1 MRAMHLLAALVFVLA
16 LGPAALMAQVDAR
29 LLREPAVSS
38 SHIAFL
44 YGGDL
49 WVIAKADG
57 TAQRLTTAA
66 GEEHYPRFSPDG
78 AQVAFTGNYDGNPDV
93 YVMPALGGVPRRIT
107 HHPGPDRVLNWYP
120 DGKSLLYASPM
131 ASGTRRFSQLYK
143 VSAEGGL
150 PERLPVPYGEF
161 GAISSDGATLAY
173 MPNSQDL
180 RTWKRYR
187 GGDVSRIFL
196 FDLKTYKS
204 KRVGDDAA
212 SYSQPM
218 WHGSTLYFISDRDA
232 NKRYNLYAM
241 DAESGAMRPLT
252 AFETFDVHFPSMGP
266 DDLVFEA
273 GGRLYLLDLATE
285 KTREVQIQVV
295 TDQATLRRRVE
306 SVSDLIQAA
315 DVSPS
320 GKRVYFET
328 RGELFSVPAENGP
341 TSNLTRTSGVAERYP
356 ALSPDGKT
364 LVYWSDRTGEY
375 ELTLRPSDGSGTE
388 RTVTNLGP
396 GYRYKIHWSPDGRRV
411 VFVDQAMRINLCDVA
426 TGAVTPMDKG
436 LWLYHE
442 VQDEGHESLEGFTA
456 HWSADGRFVTWSREL
471 ENRQGAIFL
480 HDTRDGKTTQLTSGF
495 YGDSDPVFDPEGN
508 TLYYLTK
515 RAFNPVYGSVEPT
528 WIYAN
533 MMQIAAVPLRADG
546 ASPLAVRNDE
556 EGIEATS
563 QRANEPTKEQGKE
576 KSKDHD
582 KDKDKEKGKPKPV
595 TLDLV
600 GFEARAVLLPPKA
613 GNYADLQA
621 LAGKIFYRNLG
632 LAGNDGDD
640 AKTALMVYDLKERE
654 EKTVLPDVDA
664 YQLASGGEKLLVRL
678 KKDWAIVDTKPDQ
691 KMEKKVDASALE
703 MTVDP
708 RAEWRQIFNDAWRF
722 ERDFFYDPGMHG
734 VNWNEM
740 RTRYGALVEQC
751 VTRSDLNFVLGELIG
766 ELNSSHTYRGGGDL
780 EKPAKRGV
788 GLLGCDYA
796 LENGVYKIAK
806 ILRGAPWDVET
817 RSPLAEPGVKV
828 HEGDYLLA
836 VNGAPVDA
844 KLDPWAALDGL
855 AEKTV
860 VLTVNGAPGMAGARQ
875 VLVKTLEDEERLRH
889 LAWAQ
894 ANRERVAQASGGRL
908 GYLYVPD
915 TGKEGQSELY
925 RQFMGQITKAG
936 LVIDERWNSGGQI
949 PDRFIELL
957 NRPILNYWGVRDG
970 KDWQWPEFANAGPK
984 VMLMNGWSGSGGD
997 CFPLYFRMAKLG
1009 PLVGR
1014 RTWGGLIGISGSP
1027 AFVDGGIVTAPTF
1040 GMYSAEGKWLV
1051 EGHGVDPDIAV
1062 EDDPS
1067 LMVNGGDPQLDRAIQ
1082 EAMKLLRDNPPQVP
1096 QKPSYEDRSGR

>member
-1 MRAMHLLAALVFVLA
+1 MRFVRLFATLSLA
-16 LGPAALMAQVDAR
+16 LLPAALMAQVDAR
-29 LLREPAVSS
+29 LLREPAVSATQV
-38 SHIAFL
+38 AFL
-44 YGGDL
+44 YAGDL
-49 WVIAKADG
+49 WVAPKAGG
-57 TAQRLTTAA
+57 TAQRLTTAP
-66 GEEHYPRFSPDG
+66 GDEHYPRFSPDG
-78 AQVAFTGNYDGNPDV
+78 SQVAFTGNYDGNFDV
-93 YVMPALGGVPRRIT
+93 YVIPALGGVPRRIT
-107 HHPGPDRVLNWYP
+107 HHPGADRVLNWYP

-131 ASGTRRFSQLYK
+131 TSGTNRFSQLYK
-143 VSAEGGL
+143 VPAEGGL

-161 GAISSDGATLAY
+161 GAISPDGATLAY

-187 GGDVSRIFL
+187 GGDVSRVFL

-218 WHGSTLYFISDRDA
+218 WHGSTLYFMSDRDA
-232 NKRYNLYAM
+232 NKRYNLYALDTVAGTIRQLTSF
-241 DAESGAMRPLT
+241 DA
-252 AFETFDVHFPSMGP
+252 FDVHFPSMGP
-266 DDLVFEA
+266 GDIVFEA
-273 GGRLYLLDLATE
+273 GGRLYLMDLATE
-285 KTREVQIQVV
+285 KAREVQIQVV
-295 TDQATLRRRVE
+295 TDQSTLRPRAEKVAG
-306 SVSDLIQAA
+306 LIGAA
-315 DVSPS
+315 DVSPT
-320 GKRVYFET
+320 GKRIYFGA
-328 RGELFSVPAENGP
+328 RGEIFSVPAENGP
-341 TSNLTRTSGVAERYP
+341 TRNLTRTSGVAERYP

-364 LVYWSDRTGEY
+364 LAYWSDRTGEY

-388 RTVTNLGP
+388 RTVTHLGP
-396 GYRYKIHWSPDGRRV
+396 GYRYQICWSPDGKRV
-411 VFVDQAMRINLCDVA
+411 VFVDQAMRINLCDLA
-426 TGAVTPMDKG
+426 TGSVTPMDKG
-436 LWLYHE
+436 LWLYEE
-442 VQDEGHESLEGFTA
+442 VQDEGHESLEGFA
-456 HWSADGRFVTWSREL
+456 ARWSADGRYVAWSREL

-495 YGDSDPVFDPEGN
+495 YGDSDPVFDPEGKY
-508 TLYYLTK
+508 LYYLTK

-546 ASPLAVRNDE
+546 ASPLAVRDDE
-556 EGIEATS
+556 EKREGES
-563 QRANEPTKEQGKE
+563 GRAGDGE
-576 KSKDHD
+576 KSKDSEKNKN
-582 KDKDKEKGKPKPV
+582 KDRDEGKDKEKAKPV
-595 TLDLV
+595 TVDLE

-621 LAGKIFYRNLG
+621 LAGKIFYRALG
-632 LAGNDGDD
+632 LAGAGEDE
-640 AKTALMVYDLKERE
+640 KTPLMAYDLKERE
-654 EKTVLPDVDA
+654 EKTILPDVDA
-664 YQLASGGEKLLVRL
+664 YQAASGGEKLLVRL
-678 KKDWAIVDTKPDQ
+678 KKDWAIVDAKPDQ
-691 KMEKKVDASALE
+691 KMDKKVDTSALE

-708 RAEWRQIFNDAWRF
+708 RSEWRQIFNDAWRF

-734 VNWNEM
+734 VNWAEM
-740 RTRYGALVEQC
+740 RARYGTLAEQC

-788 GLLGCDYA
+788 GLLGCDFA
-796 LENGVYKIAK
+796 LENGAYRIVK
-806 ILRGAPWDVET
+806 ILHGASWDVEP
-817 RSPLAEPGVKV
+817 RSPLAEPGLKV

-836 VNGAPVDA
+836 VNGAPVDTH
-844 KLDPWAALDGL
+844 LDPWAALDGL
-855 AEKTV
+855 AGKPV
-860 VLTVNGAPGMAGARQ
+860 LLTVSDKPGPGGRE
-875 VLVKTLEDEERLRH
+875 VLVKTLEDEEGLRH

-894 ANRERVAQASGGRL
+894 ANRERVARASGGKL
-908 GYLYVPD
+908 GYIYVPD
-915 TGKEGQSELY
+915 TGKDGQNELY

-1027 AFVDGGIVTAPTF
+1027 ALVDGGTITVPTF
-1040 GMYSAEGKWLV
+1040 GMYGNDGKWLV

-1067 LMVNGGDPQLDRAIQ
+1067 LMANGGDPQLDRAIQ
-1082 EAMKLLRDNPPQVP
+1082 EAMLLLKENPPRVP
-1096 QKPSYEDRSGR
+1096 PKPPYEDRSGK